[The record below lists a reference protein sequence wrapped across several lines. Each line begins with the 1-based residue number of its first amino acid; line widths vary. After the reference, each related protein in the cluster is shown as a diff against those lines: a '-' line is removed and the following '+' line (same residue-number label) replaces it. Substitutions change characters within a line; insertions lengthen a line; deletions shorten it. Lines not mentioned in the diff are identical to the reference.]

1 MPLSTPGIPTITR
14 PPAVK
19 TVQSWQRTVGVFHS
33 VKFRPIIASIIFAL
47 SAGGISPCLWPSF
60 SQVHAAS
67 FVAQSAP
74 QDLEVFQGYLDPA
87 PGGMDVRY
95 AWTLPGGRGENVT
108 IVDIEVNWNLKHND
122 LAAATAD
129 LAILVRGPDPQPEL
143 NVNHG
148 AAVLGE
154 LVAAADG
161 VGVTGIAHRARL
173 GLVSPVTDANVE
185 KVADAIT
192 RAARNLQPGDVILVE
207 SQTFAGP
214 HFNPLTGAGLA
225 PVEYETPI
233 FEAILAATSRGIV
246 VVEPAANGSDDL
258 DHPDYRSV
266 FDRAVRDS
274 GAIMVGAGKP
284 PAGYGKG
291 PDRARTDESN
301 FGSRVDVQGWGRGV
315 VTCGFG
321 DLRSDDGENNWYT
334 DRFGATSGASAMVA
348 GAAAVIQSIVK
359 ARGQEPL
366 SPMQLRRLL
375 AATGT
380 PQGGD
385 LSENIGPRP
394 DLKAAMA
401 LLDTDSTLHDP
412 KITALKFKGASG
424 KLIVDG
430 ENFIPADS
438 IVEIG
443 GTPVARLKYPSS
455 YFLPG
460 GTTTRIMTKG
470 DISALLP
477 RGVDVAVTVFTPS
490 SGRRSLP
497 YMFRRN

>member
-1 MPLSTPGIPTITR
+1 MRFRRIIVSFIVALLAGWLVSPVSLPLPR
-14 PPAVK
+14 
-19 TVQSWQRTVGVFHS
+19 VQ
-33 VKFRPIIASIIFAL
+33 
-47 SAGGISPCLWPSF
+47 
-60 SQVHAAS
+60 AAR
-67 FVAQSAP
+67 FDAQTEP
-74 QDLEVFQGYLDPA
+74 MDLEVLQGYLDPA
-87 PGGMDVRY
+87 PGGMDIRY

-108 IVDIEVNWNLKHND
+108 IVDIEVNWNLRHND

-129 LAILVRGPDPQPEL
+129 LAILVRGPDPLPEL

-148 AAVLGE
+148 SAVLGE

-161 VGVTGIAHRARL
+161 IGVTGIANRARL
-173 GLVSPVTDANVE
+173 GLVSPVTETNVE
-185 KVADAIT
+185 RVADAIT
-192 RAARNLQPGDVILVE
+192 RAARNLQAGDVILVE

-233 FEAILAATSRGIV
+233 FEAIQAATSRGIIV
-246 VVEPAANGSDDL
+246 IEPAANGSDDL
-258 DHPDYRSV
+258 DHPDYRGV

-274 GAIMVGAGKP
+274 GAILVGAGKP

-301 FGSRVDVQGWGRGV
+301 FGSRVDVQGWGRGI

-321 DLRSDDGENNWYT
+321 DLRDDAGENNWYT

-366 SPMQLRRLL
+366 SPVQLRRLL
-375 AATGT
+375 AATGS
-380 PQGGD
+380 PQAGD

-394 DLKAAMA
+394 DLRAAMA
-401 LLDTDSTLHDP
+401 LLDADSNLQDP
-412 KITALKFKGASG
+412 KINALKFKAATG

-430 ENFIPADS
+430 ENFIPSDS
-438 IVEIG
+438 IVEIASA
-443 GTPVARLKYPSS
+443 PVTRLKYPSG

-470 DISALLP
+470 DVSALLP
-477 RGVDVAVTVFTPS
+477 RGVDVMVTVFTPG

-497 YMFRRN
+497 YIFRRN